1 MTDIGFK
8 SFGVRARQDRQ
19 QDDFYE
25 TDPFAVE
32 KLIEKLSENHIPI
45 PATIIDSSVG
55 RGSIANVFEDTGR
68 KVIGYDIVDR
78 GWQGTILKDYRF
90 VTERCV
96 PKHETIM
103 IVENPPYKLSLEFI
117 QHGLSL
123 IKDGNYLCSL
133 QKIQFL
139 ESERRKPFF
148 ESTPPKY
155 VFVFSKRCMTYR
167 DGQFEKYKSSMM
179 CYAWFVWEKGY
190 KGDTIL
196 KWI

>member
-1 MTDIGFK
+1 MTDNGFK

-32 KLIEKLSENHIPI
+32 KLIEKLTENHIPI

-55 RGSIANVFEDTGR
+55 RGSIAKVFENTGR

-96 PKHETIM
+96 PKHEMIM
-103 IVENPPYKLSLEFI
+103 IVENPPFKHSQQFI
-117 QHGLSL
+117 ENGLNNIL
-123 IKDGNYLCSL
+123 RKGEYLCSL
-133 QKIQFL
+133 QRIQFL
-139 ESERRKPFF
+139 ESKSRKSLFN
-148 ESTPPKY
+148 EHPPK
-155 VFVFSKRCMTYR
+155 FVFIFSERIKCEKDGIKSKN
-167 DGQFEKYKSSMM
+167 GSMM

-190 KGDTIL
+190 KGDTLL

>member
-1 MTDIGFK
+1 MTDNSFK

-19 QDDFYE
+19 QEDFYE
-25 TDPFAVE
+25 TDPFAVK
-32 KLIEKLSENHIPI
+32 KLIEKLAENYIPI

-55 RGSIANVFEDTGR
+55 RGAIAKVFEDTGR

-103 IVENPPYKLSLEFI
+103 IVENPPFKHSQQFI
-117 QHGLSL
+117 EHGLNNIL
-123 IKDGNYLCSL
+123 QKGEYLCSL
-133 QKIQFL
+133 QRIQFL
-139 ESERRKPFF
+139 ESKSRKSLFN
-148 ESTPPKY
+148 EHPPK
-155 VFVFSKRCMTYR
+155 FVFIFSERIKCEKDGIKSKN
-167 DGQFEKYKSSMM
+167 GSMM

-190 KGDTIL
+190 HGNTIL